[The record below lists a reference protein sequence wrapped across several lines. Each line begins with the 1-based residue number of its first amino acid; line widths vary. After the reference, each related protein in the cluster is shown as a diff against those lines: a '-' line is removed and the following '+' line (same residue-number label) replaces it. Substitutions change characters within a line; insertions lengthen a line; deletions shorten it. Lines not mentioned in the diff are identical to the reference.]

1 MGDIVYVNVEL
12 NQSSGEYRQP
22 LAGSVSRTSAIIDR
36 VGDYYCAVAR
46 LTAPLNLPLWLPE
59 MQLGPGSAPGFA
71 NTVYHVSL
79 NYTDTTPTNTFYTAP
94 LRIARAEG
102 NYTVQPNDLSNAIY
116 TKQAIATMF
125 NNAFS
130 RAFARLLADQPDL
143 EGVLEPPKFIYN
155 ENNDTFD
162 IYLWQAGYYTSLV
175 GFEQKHINIFFSA
188 TLNNYLS
195 GFNVNIRN
203 YQAGQSDPTKYND
216 IQLLITNLS
225 YIEGFSRSTENAFIA
240 DSAHPET
247 QINYRSLNKP
257 MSSTPYTAMYDNGND
272 GVNMFTPFYSS
283 PPVLTLSMMGGFGGW
298 FGAIAII
305 ANTVPNSATDR
316 FNAVN
321 CVRVISSGLCQN
333 EELSAA
339 ILPGGRVS
347 TSPSSSSLSVLQDF
361 IPDRTPGWSQ
371 RMLLYTADSII
382 TGARYVDMSGNNA
395 LIHFTISLEWLDVWG
410 VSRPLYSLSNSNNSS
425 VKLAFVSKSLFRK

>member
-59 MQLGPGSAPGFA
+59 MQLGAGGTPGFA

-79 NYTDTTPTNTFYTAP
+79 NYATTAPGPYYTAP
-94 LRIARAEG
+94 LRIARAAG

-116 TKQAIATMF
+116 SKQAIAAMF
-125 NNAFS
+125 NDAFT
-130 RAFARLLADQPDL
+130 RAFNSMVIANNELS
-143 EGVLEPPKFIYN
+143 GVAVAPRFIYN
-155 ENNDTFD
+155 ENNDCFD
-162 IYLWQAGYYTSLV
+162 IYLWQSNYYLRNATATV
-175 GFEQKHINIFFSA
+175 KKINIFFSA
-188 TLNNYLS
+188 TLNNYLA
-195 GFNVNIRN
+195 GFNVFINN
-203 YQAGQSDPTKYND
+203 YQAGNSDPAKFND
-216 IQLLITNLS
+216 IRLLTTSPL
-225 YIEGFSRSTENAFIA
+225 YIEGASRSIESAFIA
-240 DSAHPET
+240 DPAQPNV
-247 QINYRSLNKP
+247 QINYRTLNNP
-257 MSSTPYTAMYDNGND
+257 TVATPYITFYDNGVD
-272 GVNMFTPFYSS
+272 GANKISPFTSIPD
-283 PPVLTLSMMGGFGGW
+283 PIPLEQMGGTGGLFGIM
-298 FGAIAII
+298 AVIS
-305 ANTVPNSATDR
+305 NTVPNSATDR

-339 ILPGGRVS
+339 LLPGGRVS

>member
-59 MQLGPGSAPGFA
+59 MQLGAGGAPGFA

-79 NYTDTTPTNTFYTAP
+79 NYSNSADVPVYYTAP
-94 LRIARAEG
+94 LRIVRAEG

-116 TKQAIATMF
+116 TKQEIASMF
-125 NNAFS
+125 NSAFT
-130 RAFARLLADQPDL
+130 RAFTNMVTANAELS
-143 EGVLEPPKFIYN
+143 GVAVAPRFIYN
-155 ENNDTFD
+155 ENNDCFD
-162 IYLWQAGYYTSLV
+162 IYLWQSTYYLRNATDTI
-175 GFEQKHINIFFSA
+175 KKINIFFSA
-188 TLNNYLS
+188 TLNNYLA
-195 GFNVNIRN
+195 GFNVSINN
-203 YQAGQSDPTKYND
+203 YQAGNSDPTKFDD
-216 IQLLITNLS
+216 IRLLTTSPLF
-225 YIEGFSRSTENAFIA
+225 IEGASRSIESAFIA
-240 DSAHPET
+240 DPAQPNV
-247 QINYRSLNKP
+247 QINYRTLNNPTGPKP
-257 MSSTPYTAMYDNGND
+257 YLTLYNNGAD
-272 GVNMFTPFYSS
+272 GVNKANPFVVV
-283 PPVLTLSMMGGFGGW
+283 PAPAPLEQMGGFGGL
-298 FGAIAII
+298 FGIIAII
-305 ANTVPNSATDR
+305 PNTVPNSATDR

-339 ILPGGRVS
+339 LLPGGRVS
-347 TSPSSSSLSVLQDF
+347 TSPSSSSISVLQDF